1 MAWVA
6 IEPGTDPP
14 IMAVGCSKSEFHLP
28 VQVPGMNWRKED
40 GLWRVPLTWASWV
53 ALLTVWGQQR
63 LDVHPD
69 LQAWA
74 HQQWE
79 QQQLRYQYRSDLD
92 ARQWRDVLEDLDTE
106 SGTLFPFQRAGAAW
120 LLGWRRVVMGDP
132 QGNGKT
138 PQLIRGVQLAKR
150 CTPDT
155 GPWLVVA
162 VPSALYNWQR
172 EFGVWA
178 PELTV
183 RVIDGTAPKRR
194 KAIMDEGEADVY
206 VIGWPTVRQHTRLMA
221 YPGQAFV
228 RCDEHGGSAGK
239 TAAQCEVHPK
249 ELNEIRWAGVI
260 ADEAHR
266 MKDAKSKQTRA
277 VWQLAGGAEY
287 FWPAT
292 GTPIADNIADLWPVL
307 HAIDPLAFPSK
318 SRYLDLFAVKQLN
331 WHGGSEFLGIKPET
345 QKAFHAIV
353 QPLIRRVPKEI
364 ARPQMPPRLPVS
376 YRYPEMSSAQARA
389 YKQMQKEALAELE
402 SSNVVTDNDLARF
415 ARLCQLAS
423 ASIETYDGEDRQG
436 FTKQKVRMTLP
447 SGKADDLM
455 DFLEDNP
462 GPLVVCMNSPQLLEL
477 CEAKLKDAKIAHC
490 AILGGQSPMER
501 DQAVRWFQEGECR
514 VILITAGAGGESI
527 TLTASDTMLFLQPNP
542 SSLVTEQVIGRV
554 DRIGQQNPVR
564 VVYAISRGTV
574 DERLLALSQ
583 GKSDRAAEVT
593 RDPDLLRWLLGGGDV
608 PAQTTSP
615 PG

>member
-1 MAWVA
+1 MAWTA

-14 IMAVGCSKSEFHLP
+14 ILAIGCARSEYHLAS
-28 VQVPGMNWRKED
+28 QIPGCNFRKED
-40 GLWRVPLTWASWV
+40 SLWRVPLTWAAWV
-53 ALLTVWGQQR
+53 ALLTVWGGQR
-63 LDVHPD
+63 LDVQPE
-69 LQAWA
+69 LQEWA
-74 HQQWE
+74 HEQWKRVQE
-79 QQQLRYQYRSDLD
+79 MYAWRSQLDGGSFDEP
-92 ARQWRDVLEDLDTE
+92 ED
-106 SGTLFPFQRAGAAW
+106 GPRLFPFQRGGVEW
-120 LLGWRRVVMGDP
+120 LKDVRRGIMGDP

-138 PQLIRGVQLAKR
+138 PQLIMAVKHLRQ
-150 CTPDT
+150 

-178 PELTV
+178 PEMTV
-183 RVIDGTAPKRR
+183 RVIDGTALKRR

-206 VIGWPTVRQHTRLMA
+206 IIGWPTVRYHTRLAA
-221 YPGQAFV
+221 YSGLAFV

-277 VWQLAGGAEY
+277 VWQLASGARY

-318 SRYLDLFAVKQLN
+318 SRYLDLFAIKQLS
-331 WHGGSEFLGIKPET
+331 WHGGSEFLGIRPET
-345 QKAFHAIV
+345 EKAFHAIV

-376 YRYPEMSSAQARA
+376 YRYPEMSPAQARA
-389 YKQMQKEALAELE
+389 YKQMQKEALADLG
-402 SSNVVTDNDLARF
+402 SATVVTDNDLARF

-423 ASIETYDGEDRQG
+423 ATIETYDGEDRDG
-436 FTKQKVRMTLP
+436 FTRQKVRMTAP
-447 SGKADDLM
+447 SSKADDLLE
-455 DFLEDNP
+455 FLEDNP
-462 GPLVVCMNSPQLLEL
+462 GPLVVCMNSPQLLAL

-514 VILITAGAGGESI
+514 VMLLTAGAGGESI
-527 TLTASDTMLFLQPNP
+527 TLTASDTVLFLQPNP

-564 VVYAISRGTV
+564 VVYSLSRGTV
-574 DERLLALSQ
+574 DERLLSLSQ
-583 GKSDRAAEVT
+583 GKGDRAAQVT
-593 RDPDLLRWLLGGGDV
+593 RDPDLLRWLVGGGDE
-608 PAQTTSP
+608 PAQTTPSP
-615 PG
+615 G